1 MAASGTSPSSGDAPP
16 PPPNKGIVTNIYRR
30 TLPPGVSVNE
40 AYDEWL
46 KYTWIEGGGLALGPP
61 PIIRERGNTLT
72 GEGLL
77 REIPPIGIQEKIL
90 TADRPSA
97 VTYRVMNPGW
107 TTFQVHWHQ
116 GSVRWT
122 EGATDADGILVEWSV
137 SVVPW
142 FGFGWWVSLMVRA
155 GLRVDLGCL
164 YNNAGVIKEFLA
176 YSSFTKV
183 TFFSSTNPL
192 FTRRPKSSYNAHC
205 LPTTSRT

>member
-1 MAASGTSPSSGDAPP
+1 MAPSGTSPSSGDAP

-30 TLPPGVSVNE
+30 TLPPGVSINE

-61 PIIRERGNTLT
+61 PIIREQGNPVT

-107 TTFQVHWHQ
+107 TTFQVHWHR
-116 GSVRWT
+116 GSVKWT
-122 EGATDADGILVEWSV
+122 EGATDADDILVEWSV

-155 GLRVDLGCL
+155 GLRVD
-164 YNNAGVIKEFLA
+164 
-176 YSSFTKV
+176 
-183 TFFSSTNPL
+183 
-192 FTRRPKSSYNAHC
+192 
-205 LPTTSRT
+205 